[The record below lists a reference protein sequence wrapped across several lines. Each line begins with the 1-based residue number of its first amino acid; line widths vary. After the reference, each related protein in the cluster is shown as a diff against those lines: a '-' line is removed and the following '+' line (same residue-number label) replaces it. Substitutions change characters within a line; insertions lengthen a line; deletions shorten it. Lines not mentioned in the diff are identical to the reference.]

1 VLLPSLVLLSMTIP
15 YPGIEHRTEEQG
27 GQRYHVVSIELGR
40 ASISI
45 HASKEEERGKT
56 LSQIAKAHRAV
67 VAVNANIFRQGFSLC
82 GSAMADGAPWSK
94 VDTSSCVHGFGW
106 GIAPS
111 TFGLVSL
118 KEKLA
123 PEIRDVVSGYP
134 TLVRGGVLCDGSAPS
149 VCSLPAGASAA
160 FSGPNPRTIVGVDEK
175 KTHLLLGVIDG
186 RELGAASGLTLAQA
200 AKFARET
207 MGAFDAVNLDG
218 GGSSELF
225 ILREGGVVNVP
236 SDGSERAIASAI
248 VVSVDASKE
257 AAGAP
262 EAAPPEVEER
272 SARRRHKGS
281 GMVAMVVLG
290 ATLVGWVAMK
300 IATRLRRDS

>member
-1 VLLPSLVLLSMTIP
+1 
-15 YPGIEHRTEEQG
+15 
-27 GQRYHVVSIELGR
+27 VVSIELGR

-45 HASKEEERGKT
+45 HASKEEEKGKT
-56 LSQIAKAHRAV
+56 LSQIAKAHHAV

-82 GSAMADGAPWSK
+82 GSAVSDGTPWAKS
-94 VDTSSCVHGFGW
+94 DSSSCIHGFGW
-106 GIAPS
+106 GTAPS

-118 KEKLA
+118 KDPRP
-123 PEIRDVVSGYP
+123 PEIKDLVSGYP
-134 TLVRGGVLCDGSAPS
+134 TLVRGGVICDGSSP
-149 VCSLPAGASAA
+149 VCSIPAGASTSFA
-160 FSGPNPRTIVGVDEK
+160 GPNPRTIVGVDEK
-175 KTHLLLGVIDG
+175 KTHLLLGVVDG

-248 VVSVDASKE
+248 VVSVDSTKE
-257 AAGAP
+257 A
-262 EAAPPEVEER
+262 AAPPEAVPAEIEER
-272 SARRRHKGS
+272 SARRRRKGS
-281 GMVAMVVLG
+281 GTVAVVVLC
-290 ATLVGWVAMK
+290 ASLVGWVAMK
-300 IATRLRRDS
+300 IATKLRRDP